1 MRIDVLGTGLEALAT
16 ALVLRHNGFA
26 EVRLVDVPSAPDDPV
41 VELPPNGTRVL
52 YATGLRDRLESAA
65 AAPSMEHRRS
75 AQTGY
80 LLQQRPLGAFALDRY
95 KAPHLVIDAPT
106 LRAFLADALGKTG
119 EILPA
124 GSADADLIVIANGEC
139 PLDHDTT
146 PRPRR
151 TPTSW
156 TRRWVRARPMGNTL
170 TGWFAPGGYMR
181 QMPALTG
188 TYGVCIGGK
197 TPHPRFT
204 MLSESIESDADI
216 AVEDAAP
223 LADWYRDNQVMV
235 GSAAHPLLPFTN
247 QSFALLLEDA
257 WVLARMLDGMG
268 EDLPLALSE
277 YQRYRLPRATRMQ
290 AFARAQGLLITEH
303 RPLQRMLRNLRF
315 VAGFWLLVEASLAA
329 EDWLYE
335 YNCLQGFD

>member
-1 MRIDVLGTGLEALAT
+1 MRIDVLGRGLEALAT

-65 AAPSMEHRRS
+65 AAPSMEHCRS
-75 AQTGY
+75 ALTGY
-80 LLQQRPLGAFALDRY
+80 LLQQRPLGAFSLDRY
-95 KAPHLVIDAPT
+95 KAPHLVIDTPA
-106 LRAFLADALGKTG
+106 LRAILNDALGDAG
-119 EILPA
+119 DILPR
-124 GSADADLIVIANGEC
+124 GSEDADLVVIANGER
-139 PLDHDTT
+139 PLDIDGTT
-146 PRPRR
+146 RPERSP
-151 TPTSW
+151 TPW
-156 TRRWVRARPMGNTL
+156 TRRWVRARHVGNTL
-170 TGWFAPGGYMR
+170 TGWLAPGGFMR

-188 TYGVCIGGK
+188 TYGLCVVGATAPG
-197 TPHPRFT
+197 RFT
-204 MLSESIESDADI
+204 LLTESIESEADAP
-216 AVEDAAP
+216 VEDAAP
-223 LADWYRDNQVMV
+223 LRDWYHDNQVMI

-257 WVLARMLDGMG
+257 WVLARMLDGLG
-268 EDLPLALSE
+268 EELSLALSE

-290 AFARAQGLLITEH
+290 AFARSQGMLATEI
-303 RPLQRMLRNLRF
+303 RPLRRMLRNLRF
-315 VAGFWLLVEASLAA
+315 VAGYWLLVEAALAA